1 MVQRANPIR
10 ILSTVPS
17 GEEGLSPSLECMQ
30 YLGTRKTLPKQG
42 VNIGHYP
49 GLLSRGDTAVIGD
62 LYLVDAETLDKL
74 DEYEGYPED
83 YSREYVD
90 LVGSEQAV
98 AYIYRLNTDDCSTI
112 PSGDWKKR

>member
-1 MVQRANPIR
+1 MRVSRYPQNITKIR
-10 ILSTVPS
+10 I
-17 GEEGLSPSLECMQ
+17 GQ
-30 YLGTRKTLPKQG
+30 Y
-42 VNIGHYP
+42 GHYP